1 MATERTNGALSEN
14 QFCKIVN
21 ICFDFNRAAISEVIA
36 HARIDAVLSN
46 RPAPT
51 CSKCG
56 NTLGCVSCY
65 NETAN
70 ETREYRHHVL
80 CSGDRRF
87 PAGDP
92 GHSCSCF
99 ELNPPPA
106 ERMFTVEQMRE
117 VGRKFQWEHT
127 VEKIIAA
134 LDPPKPVLLCSH
146 LFSRDPMVVC
156 DRKLGHLGPCAP
168 DNGADT
174 LKAQAELAKERP

>member
-65 NETAN
+65 NEAHAPKQKTA
-70 ETREYRHHVL
+70 E
-80 CSGDRRF
+80 
-87 PAGDP
+87 
-92 GHSCSCF
+92 
-99 ELNPPPA
+99 
-106 ERMFTVEQMRE
+106 ERLEEIRQVEEEIVFT
-117 VGRKFQWEHT
+117 
-127 VEKIIAA
+127 KIILKEGHESCGVDGCGCEDPFKRIVVREQAA
-134 LDPPKPVLLCSH
+134 L
-146 LFSRDPMVVC
+146 
-156 DRKLGHLGPCAP
+156 
-168 DNGADT
+168 
-174 LKAQAELAKERP
+174 AELKRGMQ